1 MILGDYHT
9 HTTYSDGKG
18 TIEQTLAAA
27 DARGL
32 LQVGISD
39 HGMRHILNGTK
50 ACNISKLRE
59 DIERLR
65 GKYKVQPLI
74 SVEANIYASDGRIDL
89 TEEDRKMFDYIV
101 AGYHKAPWPAN
112 VKEMF
117 TFNLPAMV
125 ANKRRGG
132 YTNAQRDKYTK
143 TMVAAVKNGRFN
155 ILSHLN
161 YGIPSYVAEV
171 GKAAM
176 DYNVLIELN
185 GKRVSM
191 TDEEIMTL
199 YDMGVTFVV
208 NSDGHSPERIG
219 DMSVPMTIVDRL
231 GLDKSRIA
239 NWDKL
244 PELTLR

>member
-1 MILGDYHT
+1 MFLGDYHT
-9 HTTYSDGKG
+9 HTRYSDGIG
-18 TIEQTLAAA
+18 TLEQTMAAA
-27 DARGL
+27 DAKGL

-50 ACNISKLRE
+50 AINIAQLRR
-59 DIERLR
+59 DVDRLR

-89 TEEDRKMFDYIV
+89 KESDRGMFDYIV

-112 VKEMF
+112 FKEWV

-125 ANKRRGG
+125 ANKFGE
-132 YTNAQRDKYTK
+132 YTNRQRDKYTK
-143 TMVAAVKNGRFN
+143 TMVSAIKNGRFN

-161 YGIPSYVAEV
+161 YGIPSYVKEV
-171 GKAAM
+171 GKAAL
-176 DYNVLIELN
+176 DYNVMLELN
-185 GKRVSM
+185 GKRINM

-199 YDMGVTFVV
+199 YDMGVTFIV

-219 DMSVPMTIVDRL
+219 DMSVPMAVIERL
-231 GLDKSRIA
+231 GLDKSRLA

>member
-1 MILGDYHT
+1 MFLGDYHT
-9 HTTYSDGKG
+9 HTRYSDGKG
-18 TIEQTLAAA
+18 TVEQTLAAA

-39 HGMRHILNGTK
+39 HGMRHILNATK
-50 ACNISKLRE
+50 ADNIAQLRR
-59 DIERLR
+59 DVDRLR

-89 TEEDRKMFDYIV
+89 KESDRGMFDYIV
-101 AGYHKAPWPAN
+101 AGYHKAPWPASI
-112 VKEMF
+112 KEMF

-125 ANKRRGG
+125 ANKFGE
-132 YTNAQRDKYTK
+132 YTNSQRDKYTK
-143 TMVAAVKNGRFN
+143 TMVAAIKNGRFN

-161 YGIPSYVAEV
+161 YGIPSHVKEV
-171 GKAAM
+171 GKAAL
-176 DYNVLIELN
+176 DYNVMLELN
-185 GKRVSM
+185 GKRINM

-199 YDMGVTFVV
+199 YDMGVTFIV

-219 DMSVPMTIVDRL
+219 DMSVPMAVIERL
-231 GLDKSRIA
+231 GLDKSRLA